1 MLKEHSPNLN
11 KYLEQPTKLHSTC
24 RHTQLMNRLHLQL
37 QSKLLLSLS
46 LVRHFRFRC
55 GAKQNQLQCT
65 FCPTLVSASPAY
77 IFATAST
84 IFRFARPAPCRAR
97 ILTRIPGCL
106 VAWLPDGGLLRNA
119 KQHTM
124 QPRGKHNTQSD
135 FYIRTASA
143 SPAQL
148 GMAGAGAG
156 AGVVVVALL
165 PL

>member
-11 KYLEQPTKLHSTC
+11 KYLEQPTELPSTC

-46 LVRHFRFRC
+46 FSLVLVRHFRFRC

-84 IFRFARPAPCRAR
+84 MFRFARPAPCRAR

-135 FYIRTASA
+135 FYIKTASA

-148 GMAGAGAG
+148 ASWSS
-156 AGVVVVALL
+156 LCCHYDD
-165 PL
+165 